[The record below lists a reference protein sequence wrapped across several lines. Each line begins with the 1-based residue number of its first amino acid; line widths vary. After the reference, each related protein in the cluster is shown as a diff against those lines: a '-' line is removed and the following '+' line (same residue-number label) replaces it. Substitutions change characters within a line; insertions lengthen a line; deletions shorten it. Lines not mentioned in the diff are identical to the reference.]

1 MIFEGVLGRSKRSKK
16 ECILH
21 PIVGNP
27 RGSIQN
33 FLYNLDMNSKRFNS
47 ARFLIGVV
55 LLVNLQCALA
65 FLWQPERY
73 MGGFGLSGEIGQGML
88 RALGLLFLMWNV
100 PYVFALWH
108 PLKNFTSLV
117 EAVIMQGIG
126 LIGETV
132 ILMIGN
138 YQNPLVDSSVKR
150 FMLFDGGGLVLLIIA
165 LLVVQD
171 QKRKTG

>member
-1 MIFEGVLGRSKRSKK
+1 MNGKR
-16 ECILH
+16 L
-21 PIVGNP
+21 
-27 RGSIQN
+27 
-33 FLYNLDMNSKRFNS
+33 NLI
-47 ARFLIGVV
+47 RFLIGVV
-55 LLVNLQCALA
+55 LLINLQCALV

-108 PLKNFTSLV
+108 PLRNFTSLV
-117 EAVIMQGIG
+117 EAVIMQSIG
-126 LIGETV
+126 FIGETV

-138 YQNPLVDSSVKR
+138 YQDSLVDSSVKR
-150 FMLFDGGGLVLLIIA
+150 FMLFDGSGLVLLVVA

-171 QKRKTG
+171 QKRRAG